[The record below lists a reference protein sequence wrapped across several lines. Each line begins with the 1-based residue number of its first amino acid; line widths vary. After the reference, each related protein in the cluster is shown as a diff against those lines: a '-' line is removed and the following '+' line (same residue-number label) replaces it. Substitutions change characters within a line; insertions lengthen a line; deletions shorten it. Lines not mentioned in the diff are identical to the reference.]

1 MPETTYSVIQISV
14 IVNSDNK
21 KCGKEMFLLNPS
33 FEVLKKKADE
43 KGVSIYA
50 VAKAVGFS
58 SKSTLYDWCAGKYFP
73 KADKLIKLAE
83 YFGCDVMDFYK

>member
-1 MPETTYSVIQISV
+1 ML
-14 IVNSDNK
+14 
-21 KCGKEMFLLNPS
+21 LLNPS
-33 FEVLKKKADE
+33 FEVLRKKANE

-58 SKSTLYDWCAGKYFP
+58 SKSTLYDWHAGKYSP

-83 YFGCDVMDFYK
+83 YFGCDVMDFYKE